1 MSSIFGGLFGG
12 GDENEAEAAAGA
24 AGASESGSG
33 GESAA
38 AAAGGM
44 LSMSLLG
51 HLEELRRT
59 LFRAGIV
66 AAVLVATSWAFSD
79 RLLDALIV
87 RLIGNQKALALT
99 PSESFSARM
108 EIALWT
114 GGLIAVPYI
123 LFEIWRFVAPG
134 LKRNERHF
142 AMPWMI
148 ASGVLLYL
156 GIAFAIELLL
166 PAMVGML
173 MSFGTAH
180 VEARVSVSSLLH
192 FSVEL
197 AAGCGLLFQ
206 MPLLLCLLAWYGLVS
221 PSALWKAWRHAVF
234 FIALAAAV
242 ITPGDG
248 PSMLILTAPLVLLY
262 FISVIV
268 AWMLWRARGRPS
280 RSRGR
285 FA

>member
-1 MSSIFGGLFGG
+1 VTPLIDRILGRDGEEGEGL
-12 GDENEAEAAAGA
+12 GA
-24 AGASESGSG
+24 I
-33 GESAA
+33 
-38 AAAGGM
+38 
-44 LSMSLLG
+44 SMPLLG

-59 LFRAGIV
+59 LFRTAIV
-66 AAVLVATSWAFSD
+66 AIVLVGAAWAFSD

-87 RLIGNQKALALT
+87 RLLGSQKALALT
-99 PSESFSARM
+99 PGESFSARM

-134 LKRNERHF
+134 LKKNERHF
-142 AMPWMI
+142 AMPWMV
-148 ASGVLLYL
+148 ASGALLYT
-156 GIAFAIELLL
+156 GIVFAIELLL
-166 PAMVGML
+166 PAMVSML

-192 FSVEL
+192 FAVKL

-221 PSALWKAWRHAVF
+221 PAALWKAWRHAVF
-234 FIALAAAV
+234 FIALAAAI

-248 PSMLILTAPLVLLY
+248 PSMLILTAPLVVLY
-262 FISVIV
+262 FLSVLV
-268 AWMLWRARGRPS
+268 AWLLWRARGRPA